1 MKGSIII
8 LSFFALG
15 LILGITH
22 SLPAVLL
29 KTDFSMY
36 ALYILMFL
44 VGIGIGA
51 DRKSWKV
58 IRTINVKIFLVPLGV
73 MVGTAIGVT
82 IVSLFLPNLSIREAM
97 AVGAGYGY
105 YSLSSIFIT
114 QMHGET
120 LGVMALL
127 SNIIREVATLLLTP
141 VFVKYFGKLAGI
153 MSGGATAMD
162 TTLPI
167 ITRYSGKDYA
177 IISLVSGIVLTI
189 LVPVIITF
197 ILHTSL

>member
-15 LILGITH
+15 LILGVTDT
-22 SLPAVLL
+22 LPDFLRE
-29 KTDFSMY
+29 TDFSMY

-82 IVSLFLPNLSIREAM
+82 IVSLFLPNLTIREAM

-141 VFVKYFGKLAGI
+141 LFVKYFGKLAGI

-177 IISLVSGIVLTI
+177 IISLFSGIVLTI

>member
-1 MKGSIII
+1 MKGSLII

-15 LILGITH
+15 LILGVTN
-22 SLPAVLL
+22 SLPEFLL

-58 IRTINVKIFLVPLGV
+58 IQTINVKIFLVPLGV

-82 IVSLFLPNLSIREAM
+82 IVSLFLPNLTIREAM

-141 VFVKYFGKLAGI
+141 LFVKYFGKLAGI

-177 IISLVSGIVLTI
+177 IISLFSGIVLTI

>member
-15 LILGITH
+15 LILGVTDT
-22 SLPAVLL
+22 LPDFLRE
-29 KTDFSMY
+29 TDFSMY

-141 VFVKYFGKLAGI
+141 LFVKYFGKLAGI

-177 IISLVSGIVLTI
+177 IISLFSGIVLTI

>member
-15 LILGITH
+15 LILGVTDT
-22 SLPAVLL
+22 LPDFLRE
-29 KTDFSMY
+29 TDFSMY

-82 IVSLFLPNLSIREAM
+82 IVSLFLPNLSISEAM

-141 VFVKYFGKLAGI
+141 LFVKYFGKLAGI

-177 IISLVSGIVLTI
+177 IISLFSGIVLTI

>member
-1 MKGSIII
+1 MKGSLII

-15 LILGITH
+15 LILGVTN
-22 SLPAVLL
+22 SLPEFLL
-29 KTDFSMY
+29 KTDFSTY

-58 IRTINVKIFLVPLGV
+58 IQTINLKIFLVPLGV

-82 IVSLFLPNLSIREAM
+82 LVSLFLPNLTIREAM

-141 VFVKYFGKLAGI
+141 LFVKYFGKLAGI

-177 IISLVSGIVLTI
+177 IISLFSGIVLTI

-197 ILHTSL
+197 ILHRSL

>member
-15 LILGITH
+15 LILGVTDT
-22 SLPAVLL
+22 LPDFLRE
-29 KTDFSMY
+29 TDFSMY

-82 IVSLFLPNLSIREAM
+82 IVSLLLPNLSISEAM

-141 VFVKYFGKLAGI
+141 LFVKYFGKLAGI

-177 IISLVSGIVLTI
+177 IISLFSGIVLTI

>member
-1 MKGSIII
+1 MKGSLII

-15 LILGITH
+15 VILGVTD
-22 SLPAVLL
+22 SLPEFLL

-58 IRTINVKIFLVPLGV
+58 IQTINIKIFLVPLGV

-82 IVSLFLPNLSIREAM
+82 IVSLFLPNLTIREAM

-141 VFVKYFGKLAGI
+141 LFVKYFGKLAGI

-177 IISLVSGIVLTI
+177 IISLFSGIALTI

>member
-15 LILGITH
+15 LILGVTDT
-22 SLPAVLL
+22 LPDFLRE
-29 KTDFSMY
+29 TDFSMY

-177 IISLVSGIVLTI
+177 IISLFSGIVLTI

>member
-1 MKGSIII
+1 MKGSLII

-15 LILGITH
+15 LILGVTH
-22 SLPAVLL
+22 LLPSFLL
-29 KTDFSMY
+29 ETDFSMY

-58 IRTINVKIFLVPLGV
+58 IRTINIKIFLVPLGV

-82 IVSLFLPNLSIREAM
+82 IVSLFLPSLSIREAM

-141 VFVKYFGKLAGI
+141 LFVKYFGKLAGI

-162 TTLPI
+162 TTLPV

-177 IISLVSGIVLTI
+177 IISLFSGIVLTI
-189 LVPVIITF
+189 LVPIIITF